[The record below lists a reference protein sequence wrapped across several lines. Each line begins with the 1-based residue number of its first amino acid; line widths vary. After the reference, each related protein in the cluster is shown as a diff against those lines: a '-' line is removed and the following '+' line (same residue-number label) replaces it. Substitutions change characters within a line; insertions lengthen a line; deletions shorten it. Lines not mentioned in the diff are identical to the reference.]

1 MTVKEL
7 IKLLNQYPGDM
18 EVVDDFYLDVVD
30 AKIVEIE
37 KTDQKVV
44 MIC

>member
-7 IKLLNQYPGDM
+7 IKLLNQYPENM
-18 EVVDDFYLDVVD
+18 EVVDDFYLDIVD

>member
-7 IKLLNQYPGDM
+7 IKLLNQYPENM
-18 EVVDDFYLDVVD
+18 EVVDDFYLNIVD